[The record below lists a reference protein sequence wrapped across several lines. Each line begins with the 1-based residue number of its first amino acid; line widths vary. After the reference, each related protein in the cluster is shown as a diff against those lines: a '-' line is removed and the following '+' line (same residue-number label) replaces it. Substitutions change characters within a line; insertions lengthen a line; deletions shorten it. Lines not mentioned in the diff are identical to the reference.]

1 MKDLLDAIN
10 TRVKEPYWGFFLLSF
25 LAFNWRGLFLLC
37 FATGSA
43 QEKIILFE
51 SETTVW
57 SLIICPIITALV
69 ILLIT
74 PWLKVL
80 FGLASRLA
88 YEKLNSQELAREHKY
103 IAEKNKLEK
112 ERAIE
117 LANKENE
124 LIDQAKR
131 DIDIEKINDE
141 NTKVSLKAEIDKLR
155 LERNQLAHS
164 DDILKSK
171 NLNSYEK
178 DILDYLINNE
188 GKYIGKN
195 KLSYRPSITIGSKE
209 FLQETALREYL
220 NYSEAL
226 QSLKAEG
233 LIKDV
238 GNQGKIFELEDKG
251 KKFMI
256 NFKPKVFKG

>member
-112 ERAIE
+112 
-117 LANKENE
+117 
-124 LIDQAKR
+124 
-131 DIDIEKINDE
+131 
-141 NTKVSLKAEIDKLR
+141 
-155 LERNQLAHS
+155 
-164 DDILKSK
+164 
-171 NLNSYEK
+171 
-178 DILDYLINNE
+178 
-188 GKYIGKN
+188 
-195 KLSYRPSITIGSKE
+195 
-209 FLQETALREYL
+209 
-220 NYSEAL
+220 
-226 QSLKAEG
+226 
-233 LIKDV
+233 
-238 GNQGKIFELEDKG
+238 KG
-251 KKFMI
+251 R
-256 NFKPKVFKG
+256 